1 MNLTAFLRPG
11 ARQALAA
18 AASWHE
24 DRREALG
31 SEFIDAFL
39 LCVDRIEDSPESYPL
54 VDAEVRRALLHR
66 FPYAI
71 YYSVKPTQPSPEY
84 LALPSAS
91 GGLAVTHLA
100 NAGMSR

>member
-11 ARQALAA
+11 ARQDLEA
-18 AASWHE
+18 AASWYE

-31 SEFIDAFL
+31 SDFIDEFL
-39 LCVDRIEDSPESYPL
+39 LCVDRIEGNPESYPP

-71 YYSVKPTQPSPEY
+71 YYSVEPTHIQVLGILHCHQHP
-84 LALPSAS
+84 
-91 GGLAVTHLA
+91 
-100 NAGMSR
+100 AGWRSRT